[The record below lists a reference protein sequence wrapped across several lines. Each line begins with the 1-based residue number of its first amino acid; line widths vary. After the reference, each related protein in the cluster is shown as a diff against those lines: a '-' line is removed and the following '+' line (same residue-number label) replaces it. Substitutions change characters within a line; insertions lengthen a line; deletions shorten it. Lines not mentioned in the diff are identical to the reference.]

1 MPGEESESAFKI
13 TDRRH
18 RSGDDPA
25 DRATASPGERPAP
38 PPPSPPIERTGDDR
52 SLVGLFM
59 MLGESAVVALG
70 ESDPRTGQPGQ
81 PDLPTAAELIDTLAL
96 LRDRTDGRR
105 TGEETQ
111 VLEDLL
117 YTLQLRYVSATKHPG

>member
-1 MPGEESESAFKI
+1 MAAEDSESAFKI

-18 RSGDDPA
+18 RGGDDVADRVTTSSGDRGAEAQVSSPTEPAGDP
-25 DRATASPGERPAP
+25 
-38 PPPSPPIERTGDDR
+38 R

-59 MLGESAVVALG
+59 MLGESAVMALG
-70 ESDPRTGQPGQ
+70 DADPRTGQPGQ
-81 PDLPTAAELIDTLAL
+81 PDLPSAAELIDVLAL
-96 LRDRTDGRR
+96 LRDKTEGRR

-117 YTLQLRYVSATKHPG
+117 YTLQLRYVNATKSPG